1 MQKLIVIPV
10 LFCLMSLTHQS
21 VSQTLDYGDFAHLY
35 RSSCGATDT
44 NDVLLNQQ
52 LLDSL
57 SNFELTGAKGK
68 FLYDRGWTYYMR
80 SIIWKRPE
88 DLDIAQQIFL
98 DGWEQE
104 HDLFALWN
112 LGVIAMMK
120 ADCDAVIKH
129 TTTFVREVK
138 DRPEVIV
145 DHEEVAA
152 RLNYCEN

>member
-1 MQKLIVIPV
+1 
-10 LFCLMSLTHQS
+10 MSLAHQS

-44 NDVLLNQQ
+44 NDVLFNQQ

-57 SNFELTGAKGK
+57 NNFDVTGAKRT

-80 SIIWKRPE
+80 SIIWKQPN
-88 DLDIAQQIFL
+88 DLKTAQQMFL

-104 HDLFALWN
+104 NDLFALWN

-120 ADCDAVIKH
+120 ADCDAVMNY
-129 TTTFVREVK
+129 TATFVREAK
-138 DRPEVIV
+138 DHPEVIV
-145 DHEEVAA
+145 DYEEVAF
-152 RLNYCEN
+152 RMNYCEH